1 MLRFSITILI
11 VVLFYCGAM
20 AQTSGVSYVNS
31 IETKANQYENNL
43 SKLEKYRLEFPELE
57 QNWLKKKRQLES
69 DIAQL
74 EKERDAIISD
84 MKLGARCSECKRWK
98 SELEKEGIDF
108 EEHLGEVKGY
118 AVPASTAELEAIR
131 KQFIEKIA
139 LIKVQLNRIKNGD
152 EAMITNKKHQEDLTL
167 SIDKLKEEV
176 LALSKQYEK
185 TVLEEGNNLFKSYSI
200 KLCQIIANYLINNDI
215 ESIAKNKISLI
226 EEQFAKKKDLITK
239 NLEVEN
245 KNKIESLNQEIQKN
259 MPDIQNYEYRIDT
272 INRFSKLERVA
283 KDHQIQNL
291 NQLINNLK
299 EINSR
304 NENKVNEL
312 KNNFQEYLQKQI
324 QEARIPFDNRI
335 KLALQE
341 SSNAGE
347 KKKIIK
353 QQFDSELIICE
364 RGKSTFV
371 QIAEVETGRMV
382 IAAKRM
388 DCSVWN
394 KVPGELNSNW
404 NQLIPCVKNVIVNF
418 QIGVYCSKWDLKPY
432 FSSYINFYDNLS
444 SEERKMCNTRIFD

>member
-1 MLRFSITILI
+1 MLRFCTTMLI
-11 VVLFYCGAM
+11 VVLFYSSAI

-31 IETKANQYENNL
+31 IEAKANQYESNL
-43 SKLEKYRLEFPELE
+43 SKLGKYRLEFPELE

-69 DIAQL
+69 EIAQL

-84 MKLGARCSECKRWK
+84 MKVGARCSECKRWK
-98 SELEKEGIDF
+98 TELEREGIDF
-108 EEHLGEVKGY
+108 EQHLGEVKGY
-118 AVPASTAELEAIR
+118 AVPASTAELEAVR

-152 EAMITNKKHQEDLTL
+152 EAMITNKKKQEDLTL
-167 SIDKLKEEV
+167 SINKLKEEV

-200 KLCQIIANYLINNDI
+200 KLCQIIANYLINNDT
-215 ESIAKNKISLI
+215 ESIAKNKVGLI
-226 EEQFAKKKDLITK
+226 EEEFTVKKDLISN

-245 KNKIESLNQEIQKN
+245 KNKIETLNQEIQKN
-259 MPDIQNYEYRIDT
+259 KTDIQNYEYSIDT
-272 INRFSKLERVA
+272 ITRFSKLEKVA
-283 KDHQIQNL
+283 KDNQIQNL
-291 NQLINNLK
+291 NQLISKLK
-299 EINSR
+299 EVNAIR
-304 NENKVNEL
+304 ENKVVEL
-312 KNNFQEYLQKQI
+312 KNNFQENLQKQI

-341 SSNAGE
+341 SSTAGE
-347 KKKIIK
+347 KKKIVK
-353 QQFDSELIICE
+353 QQFDSELILCE
-364 RGKSTFV
+364 KGKSTFA

-394 KVPGELNSNW
+394 KVPGELNGNW
-404 NQLIPCVKNVIVNF
+404 NQLIPCVKNVLVNF

-432 FSSYINFYDNLS
+432 FSSYLNFYTNLS
-444 SEERKMCNTRIFD
+444 SEEKKLCTTRIFD